1 MIEVLF
7 VLEGVIL
14 LMAMCSLAIVQRA
27 WKAAAAGPGI
37 KR

>member
-1 MIEVLF
+1 MVEVLF

-14 LMAMCSLAIVQRA
+14 LMAMCMLVKVQRA
-27 WKAAAAGPGI
+27 WKAAAVVPGF